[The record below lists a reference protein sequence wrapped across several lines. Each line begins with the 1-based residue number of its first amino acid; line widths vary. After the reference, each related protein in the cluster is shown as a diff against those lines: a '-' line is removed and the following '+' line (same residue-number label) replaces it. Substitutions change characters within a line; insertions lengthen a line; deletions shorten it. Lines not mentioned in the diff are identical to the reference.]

1 MADIRP
7 FPAIRPRAD
16 LAEQIAALPYDVF
29 DEEEARRFVLE
40 RPGSFLAIDR
50 AETQFPEGQDPY
62 AKEVYEKARDLLW
75 SRVENGDF
83 VKEENPCFYIYEQEW
98 RGRVQTGIVACASID
113 DYMSGV
119 IKKHENTRRDKE
131 EDRVRHV
138 DTCGAHTGPI
148 FLCYRR
154 NEELASIV
162 SEIKNT
168 EPIYDFT
175 SHDST
180 KNRVWIVS
188 DDDKIAGISRAFEGM
203 DSIYI
208 ADGHHRCASAVR
220 VGVERREKGIADD
233 SGHFLSIL
241 FPDDELQ
248 IMDYNRVVRDL
259 NGLSEEE
266 FMARVSDVFSVSE
279 AAEPVSPEKKGVF
292 GMLLG
297 GRWYR
302 LEIKPGFTSDDAVKG
317 LDVSV
322 LQDNLL
328 GPVLGIDD
336 PRTDT
341 RIDFIGGVRG
351 LGELERRC
359 ATDMK
364 IAFSMHPTT
373 LAELF
378 RVADE
383 GRLMPPKST
392 WFEPKLLSGLFI
404 HAL

>member
-7 FPAIRPRAD
+7 FPAIRPRSD

-29 DEEEARRFVLE
+29 DEEEARRFVKE

-62 AKEVYEKARDLLW
+62 AAEVYEKARDLLW
-75 SRVENGDF
+75 SRVEKGEF
-83 VKEENPCFYIYEQEW
+83 VKDAAPCYYIYEQEW

-154 NEELASIV
+154 NAELSSIV
-162 SEIKNT
+162 SEIKKNDSV
-168 EPIYDFT
+168 YDFT

-180 KNRVWIVS
+180 KNRVWAVG
-188 DDDKIAGISRAFEGM
+188 DADKISAIRRAFEGM

-220 VGVERREKGIADD
+220 VGLERREKGIADD

-266 FMARVSDVFSVSE
+266 FLARISEAFTVSE
-279 AAEPVSPEKKGVF
+279 AGEPVSPEKKGVF

-297 GRWYR
+297 DRWYR

-328 GPVLGIDD
+328 GPVLGIED

-351 LGELERRC
+351 LEELERRV
-359 ATDMK
+359 AADMTV
-364 IAFSMHPTT
+364 AFSMHPTT

-378 RVADE
+378 AVADE

>member
-7 FPAIRPRAD
+7 FQAIRPRVD

-29 DEEEARRFVLE
+29 DEEEARRFVEE

-50 AETQFPEGQDPY
+50 AETQFPVGQDPY
-62 AKEVYEKARDLLW
+62 AKEVYEKARELLW
-75 SRVENGDF
+75 SRLEAGDF
-83 VKEENPCFYIYEQEW
+83 VKEEIPCFYIYEQEW
-98 RGRVQTGIVACASID
+98 RGRVQTGIAACASID
-113 DYMSGV
+113 DYMNGV

-154 NEELASIV
+154 NAGLASIV
-162 SEIKNT
+162 SEIKKT
-168 EPIYDFT
+168 DPIYDFT

-180 KNRVWIVS
+180 KNRVWVVC
-188 DDDKIAGISRAFEGM
+188 DADWIAGISRAFEAM

-220 VGVERREKGIADD
+220 VGEKRREKGIHDD

-241 FPDDELQ
+241 FPDNELA

-259 NGLSEEE
+259 NGLSVED
-266 FMARVSDVFSVSE
+266 FLARVSEAFVVSE
-279 AAEPVSPEKKGVF
+279 ADSPVAPDRKGVF
-292 GMLLG
+292 GMFLG
-297 GRWYR
+297 KRWYR
-302 LEIKPGFTSDDAVKG
+302 LEIKPEYTSDDAVKG

-328 GPVLGIDD
+328 GPVLGIGD

-351 LGELERRC
+351 LGELERRV
-359 ATDMK
+359 ATDMTV
-364 IAFSMHPTT
+364 AFSMHPTT

-378 RVADE
+378 KVADE

>member
-29 DEEEARRFVLE
+29 DEEEARRFVKE

-50 AETQFPEGQDPY
+50 AETQFPEGCDPY
-62 AKEVYEKARDLLW
+62 AKEVYEKARELLW
-75 SRVENGDF
+75 SRVEAGEF
-83 VKEENPCFYIYEQEW
+83 VKEDKPCYYIYEQEW
-98 RGRVQTGIVACASID
+98 RGRVQTGIAACASID
-113 DYMSGV
+113 DYVSGV

-162 SEIKNT
+162 SRIKKQEIL
-168 EPIYDFT
+168 YDFT
-175 SHDST
+175 SHDDT
-180 KNRVWIVS
+180 KNRVWRA
-188 DDDKIAGISRAFEGM
+188 DRNEDIAAIGSAFEGM

-220 VGVERREKGIADD
+220 VGLERREKGIADD

-248 IMDYNRVVRDL
+248 IMDYNRVVKDL
-259 NGLSEEE
+259 NGLTEED
-266 FMARVSDVFSVSE
+266 FMARVTDVFAVSE
-279 AAEPVSPEKKGVF
+279 AGSPVSPEKKGVF
-292 GMLLG
+292 GMFLG
-297 GRWYR
+297 NRWYR
-302 LEIKPGFTSDDAVKG
+302 LEVKPEYTSDDAVRG

-322 LQDNLL
+322 LQDVLL
-328 GPVLGIDD
+328 GPVLGIGD
-336 PRTDT
+336 PRTDM

-359 ATDMK
+359 AADMK
-364 IAFSMHPTT
+364 VAFSMHPTT
-373 LAELF
+373 LTELF
-378 RVADE
+378 KVADE